1 MLFTILNFFF
11 TVIIVVLFIR
21 YFVEKYRFYGFGPIL
36 VSIITLTERLIR
48 PLKQIAPQGAH
59 RLQEHM
65 PLAAIGVTL
74 LIRGFVIW
82 AVGSGPLDAA
92 AFIHQQNSGHVSF
105 LLAMAISFSQGIVL
119 VVELLI
125 AFLFASVMVSRRGI
139 SLSGNAGFMCF
150 QERTFAVFRW
160 TQQYVKSNN
169 LMTLF
174 LASSSLALVVGSV
187 LAALVSLTFLY
198 GASFFYMTFIAYL
211 FDVLL
216 ALLYVYWMVL
226 LLAILSS
233 WIGADQFS
241 VVVQI
246 VRAMADPYL
255 NVFRRWMP
263 WARIDFIDLSPIFAF
278 LCLNPGLVYL
288 LVWVQQMI
296 FQNLRGSIQWI

>member
-11 TVIIVVLFIR
+11 TVIIVILFVR
-21 YFVEKYRFYGFGPIL
+21 YFVEKYRFYGFGPIM
-36 VSIITLTERLIR
+36 VSVVTLTERLIR
-48 PLKQIAPQGAH
+48 PLKQIAPKGAH
-59 RLQEHM
+59 RLEENM
-65 PLAAIGVTL
+65 PLAAIGVIL
-74 LIRGFVIW
+74 VIRGLAIW
-82 AVGSGPLDAA
+82 ALGSGPLDAA
-92 AFIHQQNSGHVSF
+92 AFIHQQNSGGVSI
-105 LLAMAISFSQGIVL
+105 LSAMALSFSQGILL

-139 SLSGNAGFMCF
+139 SMSGNAGFMCF

-160 TQQYVKSNN
+160 TQQYFKSNN
-169 LMTLF
+169 LMSLF
-174 LASSSLALVVGSV
+174 LASSSLALIAGSV
-187 LAALVSLTFLY
+187 LASLFSLTFFY
-198 GASFFYMTFIAYL
+198 GSSFFYMTFIAYL

-241 VVVQI
+241 IVVQI

-255 NVFRRWMP
+255 NIFRRWMP

-288 LVWVQQMI
+288 LMWMQQMV